1 MDATQVLRLLV
12 EQEGDLMYDI
22 SRARVGLARLE
33 AELLRTRD
41 AINDIRSKVVDTKG
55 SD

>member
-1 MDATQVLRLLV
+1 MAVNAQIERLLV

-22 SRARVGLARLE
+22 SRAKIALARLE

-41 AINDIRSKVVDTKG
+41 AISDIRSEQTKG